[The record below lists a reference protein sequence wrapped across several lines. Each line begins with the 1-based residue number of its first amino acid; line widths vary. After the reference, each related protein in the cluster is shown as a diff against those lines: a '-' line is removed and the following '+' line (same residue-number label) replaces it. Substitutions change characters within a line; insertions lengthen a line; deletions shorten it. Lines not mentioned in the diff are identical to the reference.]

1 MKTKKIYLWSALTA
15 IIVTATVNSCKK
27 GSLNTSDPNNV
38 TTDQYYK
45 TSAQLTNGVNSIYVA
60 IHSLGLVS
68 REWFF
73 IHDLRSDE
81 VAAGGGQ
88 LEAPRGQML
97 NGNSDPANSVLNSV
111 WNTWYIAIFRANVVI
126 QNAPA
131 VTDNTALR
139 DRLVGEAKFLR
150 AWAYF
155 DLVSQWG
162 GVPLHTV
169 PVKTPN
175 DFQPRASETE
185 VYALIVKDLQD
196 AAAILPEKTG
206 IDKGRATAS
215 AANAMLGRVLM
226 QTGDYAGAKAALLKI
241 PTTGANGYTLTSRY
255 LDNFEEETEFNSE
268 SIFEI
273 VFVDKGDS
281 GFNWGGDSPTEAQ
294 STVRNQ
300 EYNPIAWRNLIPS
313 NKLINEFENTA
324 TGAAKSDPRFH
335 YTCYQSGDTYN
346 KGTSVLLDGDQ
357 NGNSSVMNGV
367 TKKISFRKFMI
378 IYKEGLP
385 AASFHPGGNNQR
397 IIRYAEVLLMLAECE
412 NELGNTAAAVNY
424 LNMIRAR
431 ADVAMPAYPTAQFP
445 VGSKADVVKA
455 IMHEK
460 MVEMGCEEVRNIDI
474 LRWRKKQY
482 FTTDPFSYFKKGRDE
497 LLPIP
502 QAELDNNPK
511 VNGHQNPGY

>member
-1 MKTKKIYLWSALTA
+1 MKTKKIFLWSALTA
-15 IIVTATVNSCKK
+15 TIVTATINSCKK

-38 TTDQYYK
+38 TTNLYYK
-45 TSAQLTNGVNSIYVA
+45 TSDQLTKGVNAIYVS

-81 VAAGGGQ
+81 VASGGGQ
-88 LEAPRGQML
+88 LEAPRGQIL
-97 NGNSDPANSVLNSV
+97 NGNGDPTNPVISSV
-111 WNTWYIAIFRANVVI
+111 WNTWYTTIFRANVVI
-126 QNAPA
+126 ANGPN
-131 VTDNTALR
+131 VTDNTTLR

-162 GVPLHTV
+162 GVPVYTAPSTAV
-169 PVKTPN
+169 S
-175 DFQPRASETE
+175 DFQARSSETE

-196 AAAILPEKTG
+196 AAAVLPEKTG
-206 IDKGRATAS
+206 TDKGRATAS

-241 PTTGANGYTLTSRY
+241 PTTGTNGYTLTARY

-273 VFVDKGDS
+273 VFVDKGDG

-324 TGAAKSDPRFH
+324 TGATKSDPRFH
-335 YTCYQSGDTYN
+335 YTLYQSGDTYS
-346 KGTSVLLDGDQ
+346 KGASVLTDGDQ
-357 NGNSSVMNGV
+357 NGNSSVMNGA

-397 IIRYAEVLLMLAECE
+397 IIRYAEVILMLAECE

-424 LNMIRAR
+424 LNMLRAR
-431 ADVAMPAYPTAQFP
+431 ADVAMPPYPTAQFP
-445 VGSKADVVKA
+445 VASKTDVIKA

-460 MVEMGCEEVRNIDI
+460 MVEMGDEEVRNIDI

>member
-1 MKTKKIYLWSALTA
+1 MKTKKIYIWSALTA
-15 IIVTATVNSCKK
+15 IMVTATINSCKK

-38 TTDQYYK
+38 TTNLYYK
-45 TSAQLTNGVNSIYVA
+45 TSDQLTKGVNAIYVS

-81 VAAGGGQ
+81 VASGGGQ
-88 LEAPRGQML
+88 LEAPRGQIL
-97 NGNSDPANSVLNSV
+97 NGNGDPTNPVISSV
-111 WNTWYIAIFRANVVI
+111 WNTWYTSIFRANVVI
-126 QNAPA
+126 ANGPN

-162 GVPLHTV
+162 GVPVYT
-169 PVKTPN
+169 TPSTAVS
-175 DFQPRASETE
+175 DFQARSSETE

-196 AAAILPEKTG
+196 AAAVLPEKTG
-206 IDKGRATAS
+206 TDKGRATAS

-241 PTTGANGYTLTSRY
+241 PTTGTNGYTLTARY

-273 VFVDKGDS
+273 VFVDKGDG

-324 TGAAKSDPRFH
+324 TGATKSDPRFH
-335 YTCYQSGDTYN
+335 YTLYQSGDTYN
-346 KGTSVLLDGDQ
+346 KGTSVLTDGDQ

-397 IIRYAEVLLMLAECE
+397 ILRYAEVILMLAECE
-412 NELGNTAAAVNY
+412 NELGNIAAAVNY
-424 LNMIRAR
+424 LNMLRAR
-431 ADVAMPAYPTAQFP
+431 ADVAMPPYPTAQFP
-445 VGSKADVVKA
+445 VASKTDVIKA

-460 MVEMGCEEVRNIDI
+460 MVEMGDEEVRNIDI

>member
-1 MKTKKIYLWSALTA
+1 MKTNKIYLWSVVAM
-15 IIVTATVNSCKK
+15 ATIAAVVYSCKK
-27 GSLNTSDPNNV
+27 ADLNTSDPNNL
-38 TTDQYYK
+38 TTDTYYK
-45 TSAQLTNGVNSIYVA
+45 TSDQLTKAVNAVYA
-60 IHSLGLVS
+60 NIHTLNLVS

-88 LEAPRGQML
+88 LEAPRGQIL
-97 NGNSDPANSVLNSV
+97 NGNCDPTNPVMNSV
-111 WNTWYIAIFRANVVI
+111 WNGWYTTIFRANVVI
-126 QNAPA
+126 ANGPN
-131 VTDNTALR
+131 VTDNPTIR
-139 DRLVGEAKFLR
+139 DRRVAEAKFLR

-155 DLVSQWG
+155 DLVTQWG
-162 GVPLHTV
+162 GVPLYTA
-169 PVKTPN
+169 PVKSTS
-175 DFQPRASETE
+175 DFQPRASVAD
-185 VYALIVKDLQD
+185 VYALIIKDLQD
-196 AAAILPEKTG
+196 AAAALPEKSGT
-206 IDKGRATAS
+206 DKGRATAS

-226 QTGDYAGAKAALLKI
+226 QNGDYAGAKAALQKI
-241 PTTGANGYTLTSRY
+241 PTSGADGYSLTARY
-255 LDNFEEETEFNSE
+255 LDNFEEETEFNNE
-268 SIFEI
+268 SIFEV
-273 VFVDKGDS
+273 VFVDKGDG

-346 KGTSVLLDGDQ
+346 NGQSVLTDGDQ

-385 AASFHPGGNNQR
+385 AAGFHPGGNNQR

-412 NELGNTAAAVNY
+412 NELGNTVNAVNY
-424 LNMIRAR
+424 LNMVRAR
-431 ADVAMPAYPTAQFP
+431 ADVNMPPYPTAQFP
-445 VGSKADVVKA
+445 VASKTDVVKA

-460 MVEMGCEEVRNIDI
+460 MVEMGDEEVRNIDI
-474 LRWRKKQY
+474 LRWRKKGY
-482 FTTDPFSYFKKGRDE
+482 FTTDPLSYFRAGRDE

-502 QAELDNNPK
+502 QSELDNNPK
-511 VNGHQNPGY
+511 VSGHQNPGY